1 MLFAKLIR
9 GNRRLKWRNG
19 KTHSLMLLNSLDSD
33 LLITM
38 GEAAATFQT
47 HKYPSQFQLTY
58 QSFRKKSLTKCLQSC
73 QNWVDFDC
81 SSSVLE

>member
-1 MLFAKLIR
+1 V
-9 GNRRLKWRNG
+9 
-19 KTHSLMLLNSLDSD
+19 MLLNSVDSD

-38 GEAAATFQT
+38 SEAAATFQT

-58 QSFRKKSLTKCLQSC
+58 QTFKKKSLTKCLQPC
-73 QNWVDFDC
+73 QNSVDFDC

>member
-1 MLFAKLIR
+1 MIVLD
-9 GNRRLKWRNG
+9 
-19 KTHSLMLLNSLDSD
+19 SLDSD

-38 GEAAATFQT
+38 GEAAATVQT

-58 QSFRKKSLTKCLQSC
+58 QSFRKKSLTKCLQPC
-73 QNWVDFDC
+73 QKWVDFDC

>member
-1 MLFAKLIR
+1 MERMLFPFAKLIG

-19 KTHSLMLLNSLDSD
+19 KRHSVMLLNSLDSD

-58 QSFRKKSLTKCLQSC
+58 QSFRKKIPNQ
-73 QNWVDFDC
+73 
-81 SSSVLE
+81 VLAAMPKLG